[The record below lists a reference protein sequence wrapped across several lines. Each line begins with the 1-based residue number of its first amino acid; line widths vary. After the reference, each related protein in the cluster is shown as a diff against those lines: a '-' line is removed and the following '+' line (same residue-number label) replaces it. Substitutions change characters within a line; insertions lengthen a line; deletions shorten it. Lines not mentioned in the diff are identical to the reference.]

1 MLNCK
6 SKISVLFEE
15 PFWIALYER
24 EYSGS
29 YEVFKTVFGSEPSDA
44 EVYEFFLKNY
54 NRLSFSPPVES
65 VPLSEH
71 RVNPKRMRRQIKKSA
86 EHKGMGTKA
95 QQALKAWQELN
106 KTERKT
112 RTRKMR
118 EDESEHRF
126 ALRREKKKEKH
137 KGH

>member
-6 SKISVLFEE
+6 SRISVLFEE

-29 YEVFKTVFGSEPSDA
+29 YEVVKNVFGSEPSDA

-54 NRLSFSPPVES
+54 NRLRFSPPVKS

-71 RVNPKRMRRQIKKSA
+71 RVNPKRMQRQIKKSA

-106 KTERKT
+106 KTERKN

-118 EDESEHRF
+118 EEESERRF